1 MSDPERKTLRR
12 RIVLFGAALATLV
25 AAGCSRVPRFGMSAP
40 ATEPQSKEPPTW
52 FVADC
57 WLGTGDVVPRNPGP
71 RGDAGGSAFGTLT
84 LANGL
89 FEWRVNYA
97 RLSGP
102 ATRAGFYGPAAKG
115 SNGPL
120 VVELP
125 PHSQAEQRGEGASA
139 GYELIGKSYLTPAQ
153 MADLMAGLLY
163 VSVSTQAWPGGEVR
177 GQLQRST
184 FGTHGG

>member
-1 MSDPERKTLRR
+1 MPDSERKTLRR

-40 ATEPQSKEPPTW
+40 ATDPQPEAPPTW

-57 WLGTGDVVPRNPGP
+57 WLGTEEVVPRHPGP
-71 RGDAGGSAFGTLT
+71 RGDAGGSMAGTLT
-84 LANGL
+84 LATGL

-97 RLSGP
+97 RMSGP
-102 ATRAGFYGPAAKG
+102 ATLAGFYGPAAKG

-120 VVELP
+120 LIQLP
-125 PHSQAEQRGEGASA
+125 PHSEAEQHGEGPSA
-139 GYELIGKSYLTPAQ
+139 GYQLNGKSHLTPAQ
-153 MADLMAGLLY
+153 MTDLMAGLLY

-177 GQLQRST
+177 GQMKRST